1 LIGYTPGDQF
11 RKLDAFQYTVE
22 DVSGNRASAIVR
34 VGYYL
39 ESTGDTSFNVKVSA
53 DQVQGTMQGAAI
65 AFQDADG
72 NALISIEYG
81 GDEKEFVGV
90 LVRSPELTGT
100 FASDALE
107 DPFFPQLSGFAWI
120 YGTLA
125 EVNGILASLRSR
137 CALSPSKTTG
147 ASPPFVA
154 CLESAPSPQH
164 PDGHG
169 WIRKRYLHRTGI
181 SLDDSHRIDG
191 ERSFVRRFS
200 ARLALRRCRCGYH
213 ASRIGG
219 TVLVRR
225 YLEA

>member
-1 LIGYTPGDQF
+1 M
-11 RKLDAFQYTVE
+11 
-22 DVSGNRASAIVR
+22 SGNRASAIVR

-147 ASPPFVA
+147 ASPPFRRLPRVCSEPA
-154 CLESAPSPQH
+154 TSRWSRVDQKTIPS
-164 PDGHG
+164 PDGH
-169 WIRKRYLHRTGI
+169 L
-181 SLDDSHRIDG
+181 S
-191 ERSFVRRFS
+191 RRFS
-200 ARLALRRCRCGYH
+200 
-213 ASRIGG
+213 SD
-219 TVLVRR
+219 
-225 YLEA
+225 